1 MQADM
6 ASLVVVLVGAAVVFI
21 DGRLIWRS
29 GATYLEE
36 VYSDSKVADSVNR
49 LVAVLFH
56 LVVLGL
62 LAMISVTSSANTV
75 ESVVLRIGVVLL
87 VTALAHGITI
97 LVLTRIRRKQR
108 QQRIQEEIAVQT
120 QKAAGPID
128 EP

>member
-6 ASLVVVLVGAAVVFI
+6 ASLVVILVGAAVVFI